1 MSKDWT
7 PDELQAASKV
17 MKEAGHLSYDEFC
30 EELDR
35 DGFDQTIRE
44 DGGGEKKNE

>member
-7 PDELQAASKV
+7 PEELQAASRS
-17 MKEAGHLSYDEFC
+17 MKEAGHMSYEEFC

-35 DGFDQTIRE
+35 
-44 DGGGEKKNE
+44 GGLTPTTEKEE